1 MKVKDLREGKV
12 EDIELEIVEVGEER
26 SVRGRSGDSRVCD
39 ATGQDETGSV
49 KITLWNDEIERV
61 KGAKKVRIT
70 NGWAKEWNKELQV
83 SAGRYGKIEV
93 ID

>member
-12 EDIELEIVEVGEER
+12 DEIELDIVEVGGER
-26 SVRGRSGDSRVCD
+26 SVRGKSGDARVCD

-61 KGAKKVRIT
+61 RGAQKVRIT
-70 NGWAKEWNKELQV
+70 NGWAKEWNKELQI

-93 ID
+93 VE